1 MSHFFSIGEICERSL
16 RKIGAFAIRS
26 SGARKEEVDEARYWL
41 DMVVGHQTSRMRTWW
56 MVAGSGTFSLTPGIS
71 SYNLQT
77 ALGTT
82 QAPNGLQFV
91 IECFLF
97 NTSTMTDIHQLPQR
111 RRQEWEH
118 RELGGPGSQPRDYS
132 PETDGPFAWTNDVS
146 AVTPITPGVPT
157 ICYIDRAQSPT
168 MLISPP
174 PDTVQ
179 PYGVRV
185 LFQSFPTDQT
195 AGVSNAKMTQIRTAW
210 NLWVVTAL
218 AAQIANGPVR
228 KLPADEVA
236 DMKKEAMQLRDELE
250 SFENM
255 EHANEPRRVFYTDF

>member
-1 MSHFFSIGEICERSL
+1 
-16 RKIGAFAIRS
+16 
-26 SGARKEEVDEARYWL
+26 
-41 DMVVGHQTSRMRTWW
+41 
-56 MVAGSGTFSLTPGIS
+56 
-71 SYNLQT
+71 
-77 ALGTT
+77 
-82 QAPNGLQFV
+82 
-91 IECFLF
+91 
-97 NTSTMTDIHQLPQR
+97 
-111 RRQEWEH
+111 
-118 RELGGPGSQPRDYS
+118 
-132 PETDGPFAWTNDVS
+132 
-146 AVTPITPGVPT
+146 
-157 ICYIDRAQSPT
+157 

-185 LFQSFPTDQT
+185 LFQSFPIDQT

-250 SFENM
+250 AYDSQEQ
-255 EHANEPRRVFYTDF
+255 ANEPRRVFYTDF